1 MESRQMFYIDGGWR
15 TPDSG
20 EKTISINPSTETLNS
35 EIPLGNSSDVNAAV
49 DAARRAL
56 PHWSR
61 TSMADRLQLFKRIA
75 AVYESRRADLSQ
87 AIHCEMGAPLWLA
100 GGAQTAMG
108 LAHLDAIMAA
118 LQQEMAERASAQTHI
133 RFEPIGVCGLIT
145 PWNWP
150 INQIACKVFPA
161 LAAGCT
167 VVLKPSEV
175 APYSAEIFT
184 AILHDSGVPPGV
196 FNLVHGRGDVVGTE
210 LARHPDIRMISFTGS
225 NRAGVAVARNAAAT
239 VKRVSQELG
248 GKSPYILCEDSPFAT
263 SVAAAVRRCF
273 SNSGQTCTAPTRLL
287 VPRSRLREVETLA
300 KACADSVE
308 VGTGNPGS
316 LGPLAN
322 AAQFDRVQSYI
333 SGALHDGLRLLCGG
347 PGKPENQSLGYYA
360 RPTIFTDVDNTAT
373 IAREEVFGPVLC
385 IIPYADEEDAL
396 RIAND
401 TDYGLAAYVSA
412 SNMETARRV
421 AMQLEAGMVYINEAA
436 GDVHA
441 PFGGYK
447 QSGNGREWGHWGL
460 REFLE
465 TKAVIGWHADAT

>member
-1 MESRQMFYIDGGWR
+1 MESRQRFYIDGGWMA
-15 TPDSG
+15 PNG
-20 EKTISINPSTETLNS
+20 AEKIISVNPATEVPNG
-35 EIPLGNSSDVNAAV
+35 EIPLGNASDVDVAV
-49 DAARRAL
+49 AAARNAL
-56 PHWSR
+56 PRWSR
-61 TSMADRLQLFKRIA
+61 TSIEDRLQLLKRIA
-75 AVYESRRADLSQ
+75 AVYESRRDDLAQ

-100 GGAQTAMG
+100 AGAQTAMG
-108 LAHLDAIMAA
+108 SAHLKATMGT
-118 LQQEMAERASAQTHI
+118 LQQEMAERAGAQTQI

-161 LAAGCT
+161 IAAGCT

-175 APYSAEIFT
+175 APYSAEIFA

-196 FNLVHGRGDVVGTE
+196 FNLVHGRGDIVGTE
-210 LARHPDIRMISFTGS
+210 LARHPDIRMMSFTGS

-287 VPRSRLREVETLA
+287 VPRSRLQEVETLA

-333 SGALHDGLRLLCGG
+333 SGALHDDLGLLCGG
-347 PGKPENQSLGYYA
+347 LGKPEDRPVGYYV

-385 IIPYADEEDAL
+385 IIPYADEDEAL

-401 TDYGLAAYVSA
+401 TDYGLAAYVS
-412 SNMETARRV
+412 SSSMETARRV

-447 QSGNGREWGHWGL
+447 QSGNGREWGLWGL

-465 TKAVIGWHADAT
+465 TKAVIGWHADA